1 MFWIG
6 GYTRFLTRLLAGLCV
21 ALSMLGSVVAAER
34 AIAPQHGAVVS
45 STAAPK
51 LELSD
56 TAVYQTV
63 LRLTQDNVHCKTL
76 ASCTRLLCGTPP
88 QFSDFGCLADRSVS
102 SKCNSLFHLGT
113 MLRL

>member
-6 GYTRFLTRLLAGLCV
+6 GYTRFLTRLLAGWCV
-21 ALSMLGSVVAAER
+21 AFSMLGSVVASEQ
-34 AIAPQHGAVVS
+34 AIILKHGAVVS
-45 STAAPK
+45 STATPI

-56 TAVYQTV
+56 TAVYQTAH
-63 LRLTQDNVHCKTL
+63 RLTQDNVHCKTL
-76 ASCTRLLCGTPP
+76 ASSTRLLCGTLS

-102 SKCNSLFHLGT
+102 SKSNSLFHLGT